1 MTLSG
6 IRCISL
12 IDNGFPQPYLLL
24 CISSI
29 LTRVDIV
36 HFNIVNA
43 DMLLSRNVPL
53 TEGGASLGYDIVDI
67 SKAILY

>member
-6 IRCISL
+6 IKRISL
-12 IDNGFPQPYLLL
+12 TDNGFPQPYLLLL

-53 TEGGASLGYDIVDI
+53 TEGGASLGYDTVDI
-67 SKAILY
+67 SKA